1 MSTTIDPE
9 MDEVDVSRTS
19 INVKN
24 RNLIRLRGLKK
35 IVPFGTTKLYALIKD
50 RKLPAPI
57 KIGRAS
63 FWDADEIHAAVDR
76 LITEQ

>member
-1 MSTTIDPE
+1 VSTKLDPE
-9 MDEVDVSRTS
+9 MDEVDIPRTS

-24 RNLIRLRGLKK
+24 RKLIRLRGLKQ
-35 IVPFGTTKLYALIKD
+35 IVPFGTTKVYALIKD
-50 RKLPAPI
+50 RKLPPPI

-76 LITEQ
+76 LIIEE